1 MQIFNLLIGVV
12 VVEGACVVFI
22 VVVAVNKKLF
32 QLYLK
37 TNSFSLLKFDW
48 NTNNL
53 LGCAVVVV
61 VVAGF

>member
-22 VVVAVNKKLF
+22 VVVAVKKLF

-37 TNSFSLLKFDW
+37 YNLFSLFKFDW

-53 LGCAVVVV
+53 LGCTVVVV
-61 VVAGF
+61 VVAGC